1 MASEIYKKFK
11 KEVRKTGTPRFVLA
25 VSLVSAGLI
34 WKFFQLGGDSAEGA
48 VRKLISFWPIFWIT
62 WMAAGFIAWAFSG
75 FKNMSALIFSL
86 TGGAFMAETVLPGV
100 VFNTENWPLLMVL
113 AGVLLFALPKR
124 NLQANA
130 YGDSYG
136 VYGGKRSSHKTGGIK
151 SSNNH
156 GRFKSGK
163 RRTRSSS
170 SNNSS
175 KEQHNES
182 SE

>member
-62 WMAAGFIAWAFSG
+62 WMAAGFLAWAFSG

-86 TGGAFMAETVLPGV
+86 VGGAFMAETVIPGV

-124 NLQANA
+124 NLHANA

-136 VYGGKRSSHKTGGIK
+136 GYGGRSRSSRGRDK
-151 SSNNH
+151 SS
-156 GRFKSGK
+156 SGETTQNRS
-163 RRTRSSS
+163 RRKSSS
-170 SNNSS
+170 SVKRNSS
-175 KEQHNES
+175 DQENI
-182 SE
+182 

>member
-62 WMAAGFIAWAFSG
+62 WMAAGFLAWAFSG

-86 TGGAFMAETVLPGV
+86 VGGAFMAETVLPGV
-100 VFNTENWPLLMVL
+100 VFNTENWPILMVL
-113 AGVLLFALPKR
+113 AGVLLLALPKR
-124 NLQANA
+124 NLYANA
-130 YGDSYG
+130 YGYSYG
-136 VYGGKRSSHKTGGIK
+136 GYGGRSRSSRGREKT
-151 SSNNH
+151 SSGETALN
-156 GRFKSGK
+156 RS
-163 RRTRSSS
+163 RRNGSSS
-170 SNNSS
+170 VKRHSTDQE
-175 KEQHNES
+175 KI
-182 SE
+182 

>member
-1 MASEIYKKFK
+1 MA
-11 KEVRKTGTPRFVLA
+11 TGFL
-25 VSLVSAGLI
+25 
-34 WKFFQLGGDSAEGA
+34 
-48 VRKLISFWPIFWIT
+48 
-62 WMAAGFIAWAFSG
+62 AWAFSG

-86 TGGAFMAETVLPGV
+86 VGGAFMAETVIPGV

-124 NLQANA
+124 NLHANA

-136 VYGGKRSSHKTGGIK
+136 GYGGKTSSQKTVGIK

-156 GRFKSGK
+156 GRSKSGK

-170 SNNSS
+170 SNNPST
-175 KEQHNES
+175 EQHNES

>member
-25 VSLVSAGLI
+25 ISLVSAGII
-34 WKFFQLGGDSAEGA
+34 WKFFQLGGDSAEGT

-62 WMAAGFIAWAFSG
+62 WMAAGFLAWAFSG

-86 TGGAFMAETVLPGV
+86 IGGAFMAETVLPGV

-124 NLQANA
+124 NLYANA
-130 YGDSYG
+130 HGDSYG
-136 VYGGKRSSHKTGGIK
+136 GYLGRSRSSRGREK
-151 SSNNH
+151 SS
-156 GRFKSGK
+156 SGETTK
-163 RRTRSSS
+163 NRSRRNSSS
-170 SNNSS
+170 SVKRHSS
-175 KEQHNES
+175 DQ
-182 SE
+182 

>member
-62 WMAAGFIAWAFSG
+62 WMAAGFLVWAFSG

-124 NLQANA
+124 NLHANA

-136 VYGGKRSSHKTGGIK
+136 GYGGRSRSSRGRDK
-151 SSNNH
+151 SS
-156 GRFKSGK
+156 SGETTQNRS
-163 RRTRSSS
+163 RRKSSS
-170 SNNSS
+170 SVKRNSS
-175 KEQHNES
+175 DQENI
-182 SE
+182 

>member
-11 KEVRKTGTPRFVLA
+11 KEVKKTGTPRFVLA

-62 WMAAGFIAWAFSG
+62 WMAAGFLAWAFSG

-86 TGGAFMAETVLPGV
+86 VGGAFMAETVMPGV

-113 AGVLLFALPKR
+113 AGVLLFALPKK

-136 VYGGKRSSHKTGGIK
+136 GYGGRSRSSRGREK
-151 SSNNH
+151 SS
-156 GRFKSGK
+156 SGDSTQNRS
-163 RRTRSSS
+163 RRKSSS
-170 SNNSS
+170 SVKRNSS
-175 KEQHNES
+175 DQENI
-182 SE
+182 

>member
-62 WMAAGFIAWAFSG
+62 WMAAGFLAWAFSG

-86 TGGAFMAETVLPGV
+86 VGGAFMAETVMPGV

-130 YGDSYG
+130 YGHSYG
-136 VYGGKRSSHKTGGIK
+136 GYGG
-151 SSNNH
+151 
-156 GRFKSGK
+156 
-163 RRTRSSS
+163 RSSS
-170 SNNSS
+170 SRSREKSSSGETTQNRSRRKSSSSEKRNSS
-175 KEQHNES
+175 E
-182 SE
+182 

>member
-62 WMAAGFIAWAFSG
+62 WMAAGFLVWAFSG

-130 YGDSYG
+130 YGHSYG
-136 VYGGKRSSHKTGGIK
+136 GYGG
-151 SSNNH
+151 
-156 GRFKSGK
+156 
-163 RRTRSSS
+163 RSSS
-170 SNNSS
+170 SRSREKSSSGETTQNRSRRKSSSSEKRNSS
-175 KEQHNES
+175 E
-182 SE
+182 

>member
-11 KEVRKTGTPRFVLA
+11 KEVRQKGTPRFVLA
-25 VSLVSAGLI
+25 ISLVSAGLI
-34 WKFFQLGGDSAEGA
+34 WKFFQLGGDSAVGA

-62 WMAAGFIAWAFSG
+62 WMAAGFLVWAFSG

-100 VFNTENWPLLMVL
+100 VFNIENWPLLMVL

-130 YGDSYG
+130 YGHSYG
-136 VYGGKRSSHKTGGIK
+136 GYGG
-151 SSNNH
+151 
-156 GRFKSGK
+156 
-163 RRTRSSS
+163 RSSS
-170 SNNSS
+170 SRGREKSSSGETTQNRSRRKSSSSEKRNSS
-175 KEQHNES
+175 D
-182 SE
+182 

>member
-34 WKFFQLGGDSAEGA
+34 WKVFQLGGDSSEGA

-62 WMAAGFIAWAFSG
+62 WMAAGFLAWAFSG

-86 TGGAFMAETVLPGV
+86 VGGAFMAETVMPGV

-124 NLQANA
+124 NLHANA

-136 VYGGKRSSHKTGGIK
+136 GYGGRSRSSRGREK
-151 SSNNH
+151 SS
-156 GRFKSGK
+156 SGENTQNRS
-163 RRTRSSS
+163 RRKSSS
-170 SNNSS
+170 SVKRNSS
-175 KEQHNES
+175 DQENI
-182 SE
+182 

>member
-11 KEVRKTGTPRFVLA
+11 KEVRKTGASRFVLA

-34 WKFFQLGGDSAEGA
+34 RKVFQLGGDSSEAYVPG
-48 VRKLISFWPIFWIT
+48 IFSFWPIFWII
-62 WMAAGFIAWAFSG
+62 WMAAGFLAWAFSG

-86 TGGAFMAETVLPGV
+86 IGGAFMAETVIPGV
-100 VFNTENWPLLMVL
+100 VFNTESWPLLLVL

-136 VYGGKRSSHKTGGIK
+136 GYGGRSRSSRGREKT
-151 SSNNH
+151 SSGETALN
-156 GRFKSGK
+156 RS
-163 RRTRSSS
+163 RRNGSSS
-170 SNNSS
+170 VKRHSTDQE
-175 KEQHNES
+175 KI
-182 SE
+182 

>member
-62 WMAAGFIAWAFSG
+62 WMAAGFLAWAFSG

-86 TGGAFMAETVLPGV
+86 IGGAFMAETVIPGV

-130 YGDSYG
+130 YGHSYG
-136 VYGGKRSSHKTGGIK
+136 GYGG
-151 SSNNH
+151 
-156 GRFKSGK
+156 
-163 RRTRSSS
+163 RSSS
-170 SNNSS
+170 SRSREKSSSGETTQNRSRRKSSSSEKRNSS
-175 KEQHNES
+175 E
-182 SE
+182 

>member
-11 KEVRKTGTPRFVLA
+11 KEVKKTGTPRFVLA

-62 WMAAGFIAWAFSG
+62 WMAAGFLVWAFSG
-75 FKNMSALIFSL
+75 FKNISALIFSL

-130 YGDSYG
+130 YGHSYG
-136 VYGGKRSSHKTGGIK
+136 GYGGRSRSSRGREK
-151 SSNNH
+151 SS
-156 GRFKSGK
+156 SGETTQNRS
-163 RRTRSSS
+163 RRKSSS
-170 SNNSS
+170 SEKRNSS
-175 KEQHNES
+175 D
-182 SE
+182 

>member
-62 WMAAGFIAWAFSG
+62 WMAAGFLVWAFSG

-130 YGDSYG
+130 YGHSYG
-136 VYGGKRSSHKTGGIK
+136 GYGG
-151 SSNNH
+151 
-156 GRFKSGK
+156 
-163 RRTRSSS
+163 RSSS
-170 SNNSS
+170 SRSREKSSSVETTQNRSRRKSSSSEKRNSS
-175 KEQHNES
+175 E
-182 SE
+182 